1 MRLRIVA
8 TYAFVC
14 LLILGAGQVAADDCG
29 PGEFVTK
36 CCCEERSESC
46 VTQWCAGPESEKK
59 VPFVMPSLEPIAWN
73 FRSLVV
79 GASSYPSTKLESQT
93 SLRLERERVPPQ
105 LSANQTLF
113 HRPPPFSD

>member
-1 MRLRIVA
+1 MCWCERKRKESTEIAQSRMRLRIVA

-46 VTQWCAGPESEKK
+46 VTQWCAGPESETH
-59 VPFVMPSLEPIAWN
+59 A
-73 FRSLVV
+73 R
-79 GASSYPSTKLESQT
+79 GAAAAAYL
-93 SLRLERERVPPQ
+93 
-105 LSANQTLF
+105 
-113 HRPPPFSD
+113 